1 VRVTTAFNRLLRLDG
16 ASVAAVEIGDDGV
29 VVDLRRHRRRRVEC
43 PCGYTSRAFYDRTT
57 RRWRHLDMAGTQ
69 LWLRAEIRRL
79 VCPTCGVRTERVAWA
94 RPGSRFTID
103 FEDLVAWLAQ
113 RSAKSTVAE
122 LMRCSWESVDR
133 IVTSVVAEHLDDS
146 RWDGLVHL
154 GVDEI
159 AYRNGHRYLTVVVDH
174 DTNRVVWAVEGRTK
188 EALAGFYAALGEQ
201 RCAEIEAV
209 SMDMTTIYRS
219 ITEQTI
225 PHAAICLDP
234 FHVMQWVNQALDSVY
249 KSAPRSDLDGSI
261 SGLEWRRTRTALRTG
276 AEHLNDDQRT
286 RVNRLRRRRNQL
298 WRAWELKEQFRD
310 LYRNTPPEH
319 AADYLE
325 HWCTCAMRSKI
336 GAFVTLARRI
346 RKHFGGIINAV
357 TYGLSNSRVE
367 GVNAKIRLI
376 NNRAHG
382 HKSAPAL
389 IASIYLTLGG
399 ITIQLPTGR

>member
-133 IVTSVVAEHLDDS
+133 IVTSVVAEHLDDDS

-159 AYRNGHRYLTVVVDH
+159 AYRNGPPL
-174 DTNRVVWAVEGRTK
+174 
-188 EALAGFYAALGEQ
+188 
-201 RCAEIEAV
+201 
-209 SMDMTTIYRS
+209 
-219 ITEQTI
+219 
-225 PHAAICLDP
+225 
-234 FHVMQWVNQALDSVY
+234 
-249 KSAPRSDLDGSI
+249 LDG
-261 SGLEWRRTRTALRTG
+261 GRRSRHEPCRVGRRGT
-276 AEHLNDDQRT
+276 HQRSAR
-286 RVNRLRRRRNQL
+286 RVLRR
-298 WRAWELKEQFRD
+298 
-310 LYRNTPPEH
+310 
-319 AADYLE
+319 
-325 HWCTCAMRSKI
+325 
-336 GAFVTLARRI
+336 AR
-346 RKHFGGIINAV
+346 
-357 TYGLSNSRVE
+357 
-367 GVNAKIRLI
+367 
-376 NNRAHG
+376 
-382 HKSAPAL
+382 
-389 IASIYLTLGG
+389 
-399 ITIQLPTGR
+399 